1 MKIIKKAENLNG
13 VYSKVRFSCPVC
25 NSRLEEWKKDLQP
38 VNLLGE
44 LHFGFLCPVCGGKVA
59 VKESDLESVRG

>member
-13 VYSKVRFSCPVC
+13 IYSKVRFSCPVC

-38 VNLLGE
+38 EMHYGE
-44 LHFGFLCPVCGGKVA
+44 LQFVLS
-59 VKESDLESVRG
+59 VKEKLL